1 MLNPSSYFSMR
12 RREKMGRKEKIEM
25 EKWKY
30 NMGISY
36 INDAE
41 QIIQRARSEEG
52 NTKIFRDLTEA
63 LFCLSVARKFL
74 RED

>member
-1 MLNPSSYFSMR
+1 
-12 RREKMGRKEKIEM
+12 MGRKEKIEM
-25 EKWKY
+25 ERWKY
-30 NMGISY
+30 NMSISY

-41 QIIQRARSEEG
+41 QIIERARRAEG
-52 NTKIFRDLTEA
+52 NTKVFRDLTEA

>member
-1 MLNPSSYFSMR
+1 
-12 RREKMGRKEKIEM
+12 M

-36 INDAE
+36 IKDAE

-52 NTKIFRDLTEA
+52 NTKISRDLTEA
-63 LFCLSVARKFL
+63 LFCLSLARKFL